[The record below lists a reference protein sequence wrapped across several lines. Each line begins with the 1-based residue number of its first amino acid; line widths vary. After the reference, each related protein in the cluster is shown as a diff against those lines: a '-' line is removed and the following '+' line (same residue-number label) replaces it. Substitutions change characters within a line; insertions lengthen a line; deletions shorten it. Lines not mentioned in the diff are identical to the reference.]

1 MEANELHEARTNPD
15 FLECLDDLEKKALE
29 SKSLS
34 GLYQVLDSLLV
45 LDLDEERV
53 HTIYQ
58 EILKAAFDGIEDRLK
73 EDEKLS
79 LDNDDIFYIRSFYEH
94 AIEKWSMNNAKGAK
108 ELFFILTQICEDE
121 LLVEALNVH
130 LIACSQDSDMDHF
143 YEENDCATCIIDP
156 CTGVYNVYSSTQ
168 LSGSAKHIIN
178 TQLQLNDNKY
188 KIINNRVGGGFGG
201 NA

>member
-1 MEANELHEARTNPD
+1 MEPKELHEARTNPE
-15 FLECLDDLEKKALE
+15 FLECLEDLESKALE

-45 LDLDEERV
+45 LDLDEERI

-58 EILKAAFDGIEDRLK
+58 EILKAAFDGIENRLK
-73 EDEKLS
+73 EDKKLS

-143 YEENDCATCIIDP
+143 YEENVLEEQSHSEDKYGYFILDFKFDKKE
-156 CTGVYNVYSSTQ
+156 YLTQ
-168 LSGSAKHIIN
+168 HVDLLQKEFEELSH
-178 TQLQLNDNKY
+178 LLN
-188 KIINNRVGGGFGG
+188 
-201 NA
+201 